1 MSFRKLPT
9 LSLLALLIMVPLA
22 FGTGQKEPSAKGG
35 KVTITYWSWGESDIP
50 GFDKWLSA
58 QVSKYESANPGI
70 TVNVVPQN
78 TDTLTGAFQATA
90 QTNSGPDL
98 ATLWATIP
106 VLTQAWAGYLA
117 PLNDYVPQSEM
128 QHWLNTPE
136 NGYNGKVWAMPI
148 YLIGVPLVYNKDL
161 FTKAGLDPNNPPTT
175 WQQFLAACAQLKAH
189 GIIPLG
195 MGNKDGY
202 TGNWMFSV
210 LGKQQLNTT
219 RDIQK
224 AMIGDTPVTDPTIT
238 GWYARLAE
246 LVDNGYFNDDISS
259 LDLNNGWKVF
269 PQGRAAMS
277 WTTDGNAV
285 DWIKQLGGD
294 AHVGAMKTPV
304 FGSGTLAPYYDAT
317 QSSSVFITSWSKV
330 KKEAADFL
338 RFLHGRQS
346 MDDFYS
352 MTGGFPADD
361 RFDTSLISD
370 SVAKQLWQWDTTG
383 TQVWLENYLPPQ
395 VDQNADI
402 AAGEMVTS
410 KSGTPAE
417 AAKLWETVVNQWQ
430 SQHPDELKSY
440 KEWAQH

>member
-1 MSFRKLPT
+1 MTFRKI
-9 LSLLALLIMVPLA
+9 LALAALGLLVIGPLA
-22 FGTGQKEPSAKGG
+22 FGTGQKESSTAGG
-35 KVTITYWSWGESDIP
+35 KATITYWSWGESDIP
-50 GFDKWLSA
+50 GFDKWLA
-58 QVSKYESANPGI
+58 AEVSKYETANPEI

-106 VLTQAWAGYLA
+106 VLTQSWAGYLA
-117 PLNDYVPQSEM
+117 PLNDYIPQSEM
-128 QHWLNTPE
+128 DHWLNTSE
-136 NGYNGKVWAMPI
+136 NVYNGKVWAMPI

-161 FTKAGLDPNNPPTT
+161 FAKAGLDPNAPPAT

-189 GIIPLG
+189 GITPLG

-210 LGKQQLNTT
+210 LGKQQLNSTH
-219 RDIQK
+219 DIQK
-224 AMIGDTPVTDPTIT
+224 AMIGETPVTDPTIT

-246 LVDNGYFNDDISS
+246 LVNNGYFNDDISS

-269 PQGRAAMS
+269 PQGRAAMA
-277 WTTDGNAV
+277 WTTDGNAL
-285 DWIKQLGGD
+285 DWLKQLGGD
-294 AHVGAMKTPV
+294 NHVGVMKTPV

-330 KKEAADFL
+330 KKQAADFL
-338 RFLHGRQS
+338 RFLHTRQS

-352 MTGGFPADD
+352 MTGGFPADN
-361 RFDTSLISD
+361 RFDTSLVSD
-370 SVAKQLWQWDTTG
+370 PVAKQLWQWDTTG
-383 TQVWLENYLPPQ
+383 VQVWLENYLPPQ

-402 AAGEMVTS
+402 AGGEMITS
-410 KSGTPAE
+410 KSGTADQ
-417 AAKLWETVVNQWQ
+417 AAKLWETVVEQWR

-440 KEWAQH
+440 TNWAQH